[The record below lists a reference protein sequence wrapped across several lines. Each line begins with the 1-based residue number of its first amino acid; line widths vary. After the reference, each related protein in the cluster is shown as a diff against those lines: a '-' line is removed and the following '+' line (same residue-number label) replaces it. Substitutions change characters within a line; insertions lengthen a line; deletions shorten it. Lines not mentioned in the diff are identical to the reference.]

1 MTKPKIYNV
10 QGFQFAYI
18 RSPRDL
24 CGTMHNFVPHWWIQ
38 YLGNGETAML
48 DTKKA
53 CLAWIREFNSIGE

>member
-24 CGTMHNFVPHWWIQ
+24 YGTMHNFTPHWWVQ

-53 CLAWIREFNSIGE
+53 CLEWIREFNSIGE